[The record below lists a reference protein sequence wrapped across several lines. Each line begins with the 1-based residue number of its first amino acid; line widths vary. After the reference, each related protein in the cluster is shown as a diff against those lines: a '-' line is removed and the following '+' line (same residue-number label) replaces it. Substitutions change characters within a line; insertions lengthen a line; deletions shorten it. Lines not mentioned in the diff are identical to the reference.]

1 MEEPLP
7 TVPAPEPAGPRGP
20 TDWSRVEAPGGKP
33 RSGLGV
39 GAILSRTFGV
49 WWRELPGFA
58 LLGLVASTAAAWA
71 TYQLYGSAP
80 ELLIPD
86 PSVPPWEPMGR
97 LYGRFGGMYFVAF
110 VLWSIQSGA
119 VVHGAVQRLRGA
131 RAGLGEM
138 LGVGLQRS
146 FAMFGVVVVSW
157 LAFVGTICTLAV
169 PFLLMAGWAAAP
181 AAVVADRAGP
191 LRALGRSWS
200 LTQGHR
206 WKVLAGILLVSVVYL
221 AAFAVIQALATGA
234 ASWPG
239 VSGASTVDGLRALAL
254 PMAILQLVGG
264 VLGTLLPVASA
275 AIHHGLCLVKEGG
288 DPVHLSQ
295 VFE

>member
-7 TVPAPEPAGPRGP
+7 TVPAPDPAGPP
-20 TDWSRVEAPGGKP
+20 PTTDWSRVEAPGGKP
-33 RSGLGV
+33 RSGFGV
-39 GAILSRTFGV
+39 GAILSRTLRV
-49 WWRELPGFA
+49 WWREVPAFA
-58 LLGLVASTAAAWA
+58 LLGLTAALAGAWG

-80 ELLIPD
+80 ELLVPD
-86 PSVPPWEPMGR
+86 PSVPPWEPLGR
-97 LYGRFGGMYFVAF
+97 LYGRFGGVFFLAF

-146 FAMFGVVVVSW
+146 FAMFGMTFVAW
-157 LAFVGTICTLAV
+157 LAIVATFCTLAV
-169 PFLLMAGWAAAP
+169 PFLLAAGWAAA
-181 AAVVADRAGP
+181 AGAVVAERLGP
-191 LRALGRSWS
+191 IRSLGRSWA

-206 WKVLAGILLVSVVYL
+206 WKVLAGILLVFVAYM
-221 AAFAVIQALATGA
+221 AAFAAIQAVVTGA
-234 ASWPG
+234 LSWPG
-239 VSGASTVDGLRALAL
+239 AAGAGTVEALRALAL

-264 VLGTLLPVASA
+264 ILGTFMPVASA
-275 AIHHGLCLVKEGG
+275 VIHHGLCLVKEGG